1 MEQTTTH
8 RQRSIRR
15 WIRRLWVIGLACVVA
30 YTLVPVLIL
39 RFGFD
44 TFVLHPSGMETT
56 HEDWRHVVLSD
67 DGRGVAIRRYGEA
80 NHGKCVV
87 FFPGQHGGMARY
99 ERDLLPQLHVEGY
112 SLYAMSYPG
121 QDGAP
126 GRGSLDHLEGDLDR
140 AFAFLGASHLC
151 RADRS
156 VFVGRS
162 LGASL
167 AILEAWKLRP
177 KGVLVE
183 GVSPDLAT
191 TVRAWMKRHT
201 LTWAWQWLPVA
212 SLLPVKG
219 DLQPLI
225 NAWDRTIPMIVFQG
239 TADEVTPF
247 ESARALLIHRPGITF
262 NAVVDGKHE
271 NAFRVAKPDYR
282 AALIHLAGF

>member
-1 MEQTTTH
+1 MPQQT
-8 RQRSIRR
+8 
-15 WIRRLWVIGLACVVA
+15 WIKRHALRLWVIGLACVVA

-44 TFVLHPSGMETT
+44 TFVLNPSGMETT
-56 HEDWRHVVLSD
+56 HEDWRHIVLSD
-67 DGRGVAIRRYGEA
+67 EGRGVAIRRYGEA
-80 NHGKCVV
+80 HHGKCVV
-87 FFPGQHGGMARY
+87 FLPGQHGGMARY

-126 GRGSLDHLEGDLDR
+126 GRGSLERLEGDLDR
-140 AFAFLGASHLC
+140 AFAFLASSHLC

-167 AILEAWKLRP
+167 AIFEAWKLRP

-212 SLLPVKG
+212 SLLPVEG
-219 DLQPLI
+219 DLRPLI
-225 NAWDRTIPMIVFQG
+225 NTWDRTVPMIVFQG

-247 ESARALLIHRPGITF
+247 TSAGVFMTHRQGITF
-262 NAVVDGKHE
+262 EAVPEGLHE
-271 NAFRVAKPDYR
+271 DTFRRAGSAYR
-282 AALIHLAGF
+282 AALMHLAGM